1 MGQYHSRRIRQ
12 LFENELKDAFRR
24 QVSAQEEAWYFH
36 ESSWYMRG
44 IKSGF
49 DGQGCCDGICVPECR
64 FYPEYGRIE
73 DEEVL
78 KWCENK

>member
-1 MGQYHSRRIRQ
+1 MNLRMHPEDRYQH
-12 LFENELKDAFRR
+12 KK
-24 QVSAQEEAWYFH
+24 EAWYFH